1 MVIVRAVL
9 FALLF
14 AALPGCQ
21 GCQNRKL
28 TTGSKVG
35 DRGPGPVEDQEG
47 SQGQE
52 THGTEDSGDFTDP
65 GGDWSGAAR
74 TFSRVAV
81 RGGDAP
87 YFRLEFECDGDA
99 STISLD
105 GTYGCL
111 SSKPLSVRVIRG
123 FERWSVYRV
132 IERRG
137 ASTREY
143 FVSDPP
149 GPGEGRPGFRGDVE
163 VPEDQRDSEPPT
175 GNHESSMSLSGF
187 GVAFDWAVFP
197 VSGGGATP
205 SWAKTTPI
213 KKAER
218 RWIRSDRSS
227 EAPAIDLC
235 RSELEE
241 LLASG
246 AKSFVIGARVMQE
259 TQVPW
264 PTPAPEP
271 TLSSELWSEPISRE
285 QVESQLHTLKDGRLP
300 TDPGVGAPPP
310 PRRPKPGDRADA
322 SARARPDG
330 GSAPPTG
337 SMSAERTPGTTFTAS
352 TSGGR
357 RGSARRSAASE
368 RPSAR
373 ADPAAA
379 AGCPFTAELASA
391 SPDNK
396 LLSDVRYS
404 LALPENA
411 GFCSW
416 LQLDH
421 ALRLPAARMAGFDW
435 AWTDPAGSNA
445 AARVS
450 IDVGAGEAIE
460 SHFGVPAIAFPS
472 VFAGGPLVERALD
485 ELAWPL
491 ALKHG
496 ISATSDR
503 IEPDHQWIVD
513 RSSPLLAG
521 AANAIL
527 SVSKSSAD
535 GEAGL
540 RRRIEALAAF
550 VQSGIPYVRVDGGG
564 PPESREVTYRCG
576 LRTPIATMLDG
587 GDCDSKSVLLASL
600 IRSIEP
606 EVPLALVYC
615 MSDDTPHMMLAVG
628 CALHPGDLVTRF
640 EGVDGVLV
648 ETTAEMPIGAEV
660 EGISKLEPRV
670 LSSTRAPDGSFER
683 GRTP

>member
-9 FALLF
+9 IALLF
-14 AALPGCQ
+14 TALPGCQ
-21 GCQNRKL
+21 GCQNRKIIADPEASPAPDPKGPPPPL
-28 TTGSKVG
+28 T
-35 DRGPGPVEDQEG
+35 PGPP
-47 SQGQE
+47 
-52 THGTEDSGDFTDP
+52 GTSDP
-65 GGDWSGAAR
+65 GDVTDSDGDWSGAAR

-81 RGGDAP
+81 QGGDSP

-99 STISLD
+99 SKISLD

-149 GPGEGRPGFRGDVE
+149 GPGEGRPGFKSDVE

-187 GVAFDWAVFP
+187 GVAFQWAVFP
-197 VSGGGATP
+197 ASGQGTAP
-205 SWAKTTPI
+205 SWATKPI
-213 KKAER
+213 KKAEL
-218 RWIRSDRSS
+218 RWIRSDRPS

-241 LLASG
+241 LLASR

-264 PTPAPEP
+264 PSPGPES
-271 TLSSELWSEPISRE
+271 TLSAELWSEPISRE
-285 QVESQLHTLKDGRLP
+285 QIEAQLRILKDGRLP
-300 TDPGVGAPPP
+300 KDPGVGAPPP

-322 SARARPDG
+322 SARARPDA

-337 SMSAERTPGTTFTAS
+337 SVSAERTSGTTFTAS
-352 TSGGR
+352 ASGGR
-357 RGSARRSAASE
+357 RGSARRSTASE
-368 RPSAR
+368 RPSSR
-373 ADPAAA
+373 SDPAAT
-379 AGCPFTAELASA
+379 AGCPFTPELASS

-416 LQLDH
+416 VQLDH

-435 AWTDPAGSNA
+435 AWTDPAGSDA

-460 SHFGVPAIAFPS
+460 SHFGVPAVAFPS

-485 ELAWPL
+485 DLACPL
-491 ALKHG
+491 ALQHG

-527 SVSKSSAD
+527 SVSKSRAD

-540 RRRIEALAAF
+540 RRRVEALAAF

-564 PPESREVTYRCG
+564 PPESREVTYRFG

-606 EVPLALVYC
+606 ELPLALVYC

-628 CALHPGDLVTRF
+628 CAPHPGDAVIRF

-648 ETTAEMPIGAEV
+648 ETTTAMPLGAEV
-660 EGISKLEPRV
+660 GGISKMEPRV
-670 LSSTRAPDGSFER
+670 LSSTPRA
-683 GRTP
+683 